1 MTTQEAIWRI
11 KTHNE
16 IHSKKEPFA
25 IHITEALQM
34 AIEALDK
41 QTPKKPGKLTDIF
54 LIREGWTYE
63 CPTCYC
69 ACGVNKNH
77 PDVTSDEFY
86 CTQCGQNLNWN

>member
-1 MTTQEAIWRI
+1 MTYEA
-11 KTHNE
+11 T
-16 IHSKKEPFA
+16 KEQFLISLNSNA
-25 IHITEALQM
+25 YINMCTSDDM
-34 AIEALDK
+34 KNAIEALEK

-63 CPTCYC
+63 CPTCRC

-86 CTQCGQNLNWN
+86 CTQCGQKLDWE